1 MNFDKY
7 IGLPYQEN
15 GRTTEGVDCWGLA
28 RLFYKQEL
36 NIDLPDYSDLYTGSW
51 DEQVTKLI
59 NYHKDSWQEVKQPQ
73 VGDLCLFN
81 IYGEPAHIGV
91 YVGENKFLHSRDG
104 QDSVIETLNNPMWKR
119 RIAGYFT
126 YSTSSN
132 GIQITGAPHPL
143 KIAKVTDWTAAGTTI
158 ADLVKFLHTKYQISE
173 KLSKRLVL
181 MVDGVPVPEDKWKT
195 TVLLEGQQIS
205 YRTIAQGR
213 STGRLLLIFAV
224 IVAAVV
230 FGPEVGAFIA
240 ETAGITG
247 LTAAQTFA
255 LGAAAINMAG
265 MALVNAIAPIRPQG
279 SDGKDPGSP
288 NQLNLFNGASNQAS
302 RLGAIPIVLGRLRY
316 VGLLG
321 ATPFIKT
328 NTSTNILNML
338 IIWGFGPLEVDDIC
352 VGANNLKDSYYTDL
366 SATPT
371 YPITLKG
378 SKAEDATQIE
388 NFNKYYPTDVEQV
401 FKNIELK
408 NTLNFTTPGVTQ
420 ENPWSEISFVQ
431 QGTEIDIAFSF
442 PAGMRRIK
450 SKGDGAG
457 DVSEATCSVEIQ
469 IVPYS
474 SSTWQA
480 TPALNPAG
488 GSISVTAYSEV
499 LKSPVISYYGFV
511 GGEEQYGTVVKEG
524 YRWFEVCLGP
534 GGAIRSF
541 AGASTQAP
549 LEEPNAELQETFRS
563 GNYNSLL
570 GVNNTYTR
578 LPAIPAGYIPIYRIC
593 ISSSQGLLPQYTV
606 NYIAGQSGSYGLVAS
621 YTDITTP
628 DYYGGE
634 IKTGEVR
641 VQLTGGTYYPTTA
654 PTATSTGK
662 QTIWETSVN
671 TVPGAV
677 VPAQYGRWSD
687 FLKEKGIWIG
697 NNANNP
703 NIDVTVQ
710 VTLPYSGFYDFEAGV
725 DDQAQIT
732 LDSRPVVTDLVE
744 GSYGNVM
751 TGTEHFAA
759 GTYPLR
765 IKAQDSQAG
774 KAAVA
779 FRISFTPNTG
789 LNSPSSPQTIFT
801 IGTVNSFHKR
811 KDPFNYVYTVTGLPR
826 DRYKLRARRVTPEV
840 EELSTSEY
848 RYYDTV
854 VLGNAVCY
862 DTGYP
867 PMRELPRGKIARTAI
882 KVQSTSKANGNV
894 DGINALVQTVAH
906 DWDRPTN
913 SWRFRATNNPASLF
927 LYVLTHP
934 ANAYRLVDIDSPT
947 MAQELVQ
954 KVDLDKII
962 EWHNYCNPVTP
973 TPNNPI
979 LSYNAVIT
987 NTQSIMDTLRD
998 ICAAGKASP
1007 IFIDGKWSVI
1017 IDKPRTHTIQHFTP
1031 HNSWGFEST
1040 KTLPRI
1046 PHAFRMTIQNEHN
1059 AYQAEDVYVY
1069 NYGYDA
1075 VAGNGKLGAEI
1086 FEELS
1091 LPGVT
1096 NIAQAKHLA
1105 KWHMAQLK
1113 LRPETYTL
1121 NTDFEYLVCNRGD
1134 LVKVTHDVPLWGIG
1148 SGRIKAINTATKTI
1162 TLTEEVLLQA
1172 NPSPQAN
1179 YKIRIR
1185 TNDIT
1190 ATAGSGSVYLTLSR
1204 ITTTGYYS
1212 TITVVESIPTN
1223 VAVDNLFMLGTE
1235 NLESQELIVLS
1246 IEPAPNL
1253 TARITL
1259 TDYSPEIYTADLDSD
1274 LKHQSNIT
1282 LPGTGVVENT
1292 INGVPILGRITS
1304 TRDTSQQISVGTY
1317 QTVALLLFSNP
1328 MGLSR
1333 NATRVQFE
1341 MIRSDQTFSDI
1352 NPGTLFYANKETGN
1366 ITFSGLETGRMYK
1379 VRARYTNGDNTIFGS
1394 WGIAKAFVAGSSG
1407 LEPTTPLLEMDLEN
1421 TYIVA
1426 KVPQS
1431 YVKGQDF
1438 QTFEYRL
1445 YKDTGVEDFWEI
1457 TPDNTN
1463 NIKVI
1468 RSPSEARFNLLEQP
1482 TPRISDA
1489 GITYRVAC
1497 RSMNRNNE
1505 YSSDSVLGTI
1515 VVTTIT

>member
-104 QDSVIETLNNPMWKR
+104 QDSVIETLNNPLWKR
-119 RIAGYFT
+119 RIAGYFSYNIT
-126 YSTSSN
+126 N
-132 GIQITGAPHPL
+132 KEVQITGAPHPL
-143 KIAKVTDWTAAGTTI
+143 KIAKVTDWTAAGTTA
-158 ADLVKFLHTKYQISE
+158 ADIVKFLHTKYEISA

-181 MVDGVPVPEDKWKT
+181 MIDGVPIPESEWNT
-195 TVLLEGQQIS
+195 TVVKEGQQIS
-205 YRTIAQGR
+205 YRTLVQGR
-213 STGRLLLIFAV
+213 STGRLLLTFIVIAIAV
-224 IVAAVV
+224 YTGYTFGADFAAV
-230 FGPEVGAFIA
+230 FGGTSEAAIL
-240 ETAGITG
+240 AGKAV
-247 LTAAQTFA
+247 LTAAVST
-255 LGAAAINMAG
+255 AG
-265 MALVNAIAPIRPQG
+265 LALVNAIAPIRPP
-279 SDGKDPGSP
+279 DAGKDPGSP
-288 NQLNLFNGASNQAS
+288 NQLNLFNGASNQAN
-302 RLGAIPIVLGRLRY
+302 RLGAIPIILGRLRY

-321 ATPFIKT
+321 ATPFIQT
-328 NTSTNILNML
+328 NTNTNILNML

-352 VGANNLKDSYYTDL
+352 VGASNLKENYYTDL
-366 SATPT
+366 AATPT

-378 SKAEDATQIE
+378 SKAEDATQIA

-401 FKNIELK
+401 FKNVELK

-420 ENPWSEISFVQ
+420 ENNWVDIPFVQ
-431 QGTEIDIAFSF
+431 QGTEIDVVFNF
-442 PAGMRRIK
+442 PQGMRRIK
-450 SKGDGAG
+450 TKGDGAG
-457 DVSEATCSVEIQ
+457 EVSEATCSVELQ

-474 SSTWQA
+474 SPTWQA
-480 TPALNPAG
+480 TPALNPGG
-488 GSISVTAYSEV
+488 GSIAVTAYSEV
-499 LKSPVISYYGFV
+499 LKSPIISYYGNTDD
-511 GGEEQYGTVVKEG
+511 GYGVINMPG
-524 YRWFEVCLGP
+524 YKWFDICLGP
-534 GGAIRSF
+534 GGTVRSF

-549 LEEPNAELQETFRS
+549 LEEPNAALQETFRS
-563 GNYNSLL
+563 GNYSSLL
-570 GVNNTYTR
+570 GIDNTYTR
-578 LPAIPAGYIPIYRIC
+578 LPAIPAGYIRLYRIC
-593 ISSSQGLLPQYTV
+593 ISSTTGLVPEYTV
-606 NYIAGQSGSYGLVAS
+606 NYMAGQSGSYGLVAS
-621 YTDITTP
+621 YTDITTS
-628 DYYGGE
+628 DFE
-634 IKTGEVR
+634 NNQIKTGEVR
-641 VQLTGGTYYPTTA
+641 VQLTGGTYYPTAA

-662 QTIWETSVN
+662 QVIWETSVN

-677 VPAQYGRWSD
+677 VPAQYNRWSD

-710 VTLPYSGFYDFEAGV
+710 VTLPFSGFYAFEASV
-725 DDQAQIT
+725 DDKAQIT

-744 GSYGNVM
+744 NSYGNVM
-751 TGTEHFAA
+751 TGVEHFAA

-765 IKAQDSQAG
+765 IQAQDSQGG

-789 LNSPSSPQTIFT
+789 LNSPTSPQTIFT
-801 IGTVNSFHKR
+801 IGTIDSFHKR
-811 KDPFNYVYTVTGLPR
+811 KDPFNYVYKVTGLPR
-826 DRYKLRARRVTPEV
+826 DRYKLQARRITPEV

-854 VLGNAVCY
+854 ILSNAVCY
-862 DTGYP
+862 DTLNP
-867 PMRELPRGKIARTAI
+867 PMRELPRGRVARTAI

-894 DGINALVQTVAH
+894 DGINALVHTVAY
-906 DWDRPTN
+906 DWNRSTN
-913 SWRFRATNNPASLF
+913 SWAFRATNNPASLF

-947 MAQELVQ
+947 MAQEIVQ
-954 KVDLDKII
+954 KVDLAKII
-962 EWHNYCNPVTP
+962 EWHNFCNPVTP
-973 TPNNPI
+973 SPNNPI

-1007 IFIDGKWSVI
+1007 IFVDGKWSVI

-1031 HNSWGFEST
+1031 HNSWGFESS

-1046 PHAFRMTIQNEHN
+1046 PHAFRITIQNEQN
-1059 AYQAEDVYVY
+1059 TYQAEDVYVY

-1075 VAGNGKLGAEI
+1075 VAGNGKLAAEI

-1148 SGRIKAINTATKTI
+1148 SGRIKAINSTTKTI
-1162 TLTEEVLLQA
+1162 SLTEEVLLQA

-1190 ATAGSGSVYLTLSR
+1190 ATAGSGSVYLTLAR

-1212 TITVVESIPTN
+1212 TITVVENIPTN
-1223 VAVDNLFMLGTE
+1223 VAADNLFMLGSE
-1235 NLESQELIVLS
+1235 NLESQDLIVLS
-1246 IEPAPNL
+1246 VEPAANL

-1259 TDYSPEIYTADLDSD
+1259 TDYSPEIYTADLDGD
-1274 LKHQSNIT
+1274 LKHQTNIT
-1282 LPGTGVVENT
+1282 LPGTGVVQNT
-1292 INGVPILGRITS
+1292 INGVPILGIITS
-1304 TRDTSQQISVGTY
+1304 TRDTSQQISVGTF
-1317 QTVALLLFSNP
+1317 QTAALIVFSNP
-1328 MGLSR
+1328 NNLSR

-1341 MIRSDQTFSDI
+1341 MIRSDQTFSDA
-1352 NPGTLFYANKETGN
+1352 NPGTLLYTNKETGN

-1394 WGIAKAFVAGSSG
+1394 WGIPRAFVAGSSG